1 MVDIG
6 SYQVQIR
13 TKTDGEQE
21 AILSPATAVDM
32 PINWTC
38 SWPDIWQNTEFD
50 LENIIKLEYQQQV
63 WGLMRYTLYPYPGSP
78 ETLEIENLEAN
89 PASAG
94 TKSNRLIEPIGKW
107 LVWYATQI
115 GLRYCSGGVSDT
127 LILLKSLDSA
137 FDYYRDTIE
146 MDYVGA
152 TNLAPGEDGYVFK
165 FSREQ
170 AADFCRRQEQ
180 EWRSPIPLDP

>member
-1 MVDIG
+1 MVDIS
-6 SYQVQIR
+6 SYQVQIT

-21 AILSPATAVDM
+21 AILSPATAIDM
-32 PINWTC
+32 QSNWTC
-38 SWPDIWQNTEFD
+38 SWQDIWQYTEFD
-50 LENIIKLEYQQQV
+50 RENIIKLEYQQQV
-63 WGLMRYTLYPYPGSP
+63 WGLMKYSLYPYPGSP
-78 ETLEIENLEAN
+78 EALEIEHLEAH
-89 PASAG
+89 PASRG
-94 TKSNRLIEPIGKW
+94 EESNRYLEPIGKW
-107 LVWYATQI
+107 LIWYATQI

-127 LILLKSLDSA
+127 LIFLKSVDSA

-170 AADFCRRQEQ
+170 AAEFCRRQEQ